1 MKAFSTAISASL
13 VAICFFSS
21 INNVGTKDRFIKDIC
36 LKNPTVTA
44 TKKYLSAKSLII
56 PVVLIDYGFAT
67 LKSEELQELNKTIAE
82 EVTEDAGSFKTKV
95 DDYLKYA
102 PATTVYLL
110 NAVGIKGRHKIL
122 DRTIILGMS
131 SILVNQVVTFLKH
144 STHQLR
150 PDGSTYNSFPSGH
163 TATAFVGSRNDEPGI
178 WLAIA
183 MVYGV
188 AGYSMAHSYSVL
200 RVMNNRHWLSECDHR
215 RRHWNSYNQIQLLA
229 LQQLGKQE
237 ARKATG
243 VILTLSQA
251 FYLQPSIKQRFNTA
265 AGTVFAL
272 RLSISYFYIYL
283 NA

>member
-13 VAICFFSS
+13 VAISFFSS
-21 INNVGTKDRFIKDIC
+21 LTMSAQKTDS
-36 LKNPTVTA
+36 LKISVQKNQPLPPP
-44 TKKYLSAKSLII
+44 KKYLSAKSLII

-82 EVTEDAGSFKTKV
+82 EVTEDAGNFKTKV

-110 NAVGIKGRHKIL
+110 NAVGIKGRHKIV

-163 TATAFVGSRNDEPGI
+163 TATAFVGAEMMNQEFGWRSP
-178 WLAIA
+178 W
-183 MVYGV
+183 YSV
-188 AGYSMAHSYSVL
+188 AGYTMATATGVL
-200 RVMNNRHWLSECDHR
+200 RVMNNRHWLSDVITGAGIGILITKF
-215 RRHWNSYNQIQLLA
+215 SYWLYSKWENRKR
-229 LQQLGKQE
+229 GKQP
-237 ARKATG
+237 G
-243 VILTLSQA
+243 L
-251 FYLQPSIKQRFNTA
+251 Y
-265 AGTVFAL
+265 
-272 RLSISYFYIYL
+272 
-283 NA
+283 